1 MLRSFVLLAVLALA
15 AALGAA
21 ACGGSDEEKT
31 TTQGTT
37 QATTSGA
44 VSLEQD
50 DFYFQPTKLTAEAG
64 KPLQVALKNEGKAS
78 HTFTVDS
85 LKIDEVLKPD
95 ETKTVTITPTA
106 GGDLPF
112 YCRFHK
118 ASNGMQGTITVSGSG
133 GAGGAA
139 SPTATKS
146 TSGAGATSP
155 TATKSTSGGG
165 YSGY

>member
-1 MLRSFVLLAVLALA
+1 MRRSFAIFAVLALVA
-15 AALGAA
+15 AFGAT

-37 QATTSGA
+37 QGTTSGA

-50 DFYFQPTKLTAEAG
+50 DFYFQPATLSGEAG
-64 KPLQVALKNEGKAS
+64 KPLQVALKNEGQAS
-78 HTFTVDS
+78 HTFTIDS
-85 LKIDEVLKPD
+85 LNIDQTVKPG
-95 ETKTVTITPTA
+95 ETMTVSVTPKA

-118 ASNGMQGTITVSGSG
+118 ASNGMQGTITVSGG
-133 GAGGAA
+133 
-139 SPTATKS
+139 
-146 TSGAGATSP
+146 SGAGATSPSATSP

>member
-1 MLRSFVLLAVLALA
+1 MRGLFALLGVLALVA
-15 AALGAA
+15 AFGAA

-37 QATTSGA
+37 SGA

-50 DFYFQPTKLTAEAG
+50 DFYFQPTTLSGEVG

-78 HTFTVDS
+78 HTFTIDS
-85 LKIDEVLKPD
+85 LNIDQVLKPD
-95 ETKTVTITPTA
+95 ETMTVTVTPKA

-118 ASNGMQGTITVSGSG
+118 ASNGMQGTIAVSGVSSG
-133 GAGGAA
+133 GGGAA
-139 SPTATKS
+139 SPSATKS
-146 TSGAGATSP
+146 TSGT
-155 TATKSTSGGG
+155 G
-165 YSGY
+165 YGY

>member
-1 MLRSFVLLAVLALA
+1 MRRSFAIFAVLALVA
-15 AALGAA
+15 VFGAE

-37 QATTSGA
+37 PGA

-50 DFYFQPTKLTAEAG
+50 DFYFQPTTLKGEVG

-78 HTFTVDS
+78 HTFTIDS
-85 LKIDEVLKPD
+85 LNIDQTVKPD
-95 ETKTVTITPTA
+95 ETMTVTVTPKA

-118 ASNGMQGTITVSGSG
+118 ASNGMQGTITVSGGGSSG
-133 GAGGAA
+133 
-139 SPTATKS
+139 
-146 TSGAGATSP
+146 GATSP
-155 TATKSTSGGG
+155 SATKSTSGGG
-165 YSGY
+165 AGGY

>member
-1 MLRSFVLLAVLALA
+1 MRRSFAIFAVLALVA
-15 AALGAA
+15 AFGAT

-37 QATTSGA
+37 QGTTSGA

-50 DFYFQPTKLTAEAG
+50 DFYFQPTTLEGEAG
-64 KPLQVALKNEGKAS
+64 KPLQVALKNEGQAS
-78 HTFTVDS
+78 HTFTIDS
-85 LKIDEVLKPD
+85 LNIDQTVKPG
-95 ETKTVTITPTA
+95 ETMTVSVTPKA

-118 ASNGMQGTITVSGSG
+118 ASNGMQGTITVSGG
-133 GAGGAA
+133 
-139 SPTATKS
+139 
-146 TSGAGATSP
+146 SGASATSPSATSP

>member
-1 MLRSFVLLAVLALA
+1 MRRSFAIFAGLALVA
-15 AALGAA
+15 AFGAT

-37 QATTSGA
+37 PGA

-50 DFYFQPTKLTAEAG
+50 DFYFQPTTLKGEVG

-78 HTFTVDS
+78 HTFTIDS
-85 LKIDEVLKPD
+85 LNIDQTVKPD
-95 ETKTVTITPTA
+95 ETMTVTVTPKA

-118 ASNGMQGTITVSGSG
+118 ASNGMQGTITVSGGGSSG
-133 GAGGAA
+133 
-139 SPTATKS
+139 
-146 TSGAGATSP
+146 GATSP
-155 TATKSTSGGG
+155 SATKSTSGGG
-165 YSGY
+165 AGGY